1 MKKKS
6 FALLKIIRLFFKKDG
21 TAQAIAMHRLIE
33 TLAKENKRVISD
45 SYANHFVFGGFLF
58 KLIGYKLNTFIL
70 KSIIPGLHEHLIAR
84 TKYLDDIVKKNVT
97 SGFKQYVIL
106 AAGYDSRAN
115 RLQLPSD
122 LNIFELDQSE
132 VQKRKLAIL
141 DKIITRSK
149 KITYIDIDFS
159 EDSITNKLSNA
170 GFDTKKNTIFTLEGL
185 SQYITKDSFSS
196 TLKEISQLTKKTKTT
211 IFFSYTDIVINKS
224 PQHLFGKGYP
234 NPKKIIDRIKKIVNA
249 LGEPWISFYSK
260 NEIEKLLIK
269 NGFKL
274 KEIKKLE
281 NLNDKYFASINKP
294 INEKKI
300 FNLENFVL
308 AQNF

>member
-1 MKKKS
+1 M
-6 FALLKIIRLFFKKDG
+6 LLKIIKLFFKKDG
-21 TAQAIAMHRLIE
+21 TAQVIALHRLIE
-33 TLAKENKRVISD
+33 TLDKENKRVISD
-45 SYANHFVFGGFLF
+45 SYANNFVFGGSLF

-70 KSIIPGLHEHLIAR
+70 KSIVPGLHEHLIAR
-84 TKYLDDIVKKNVT
+84 TKYLDDIVKKNVKN
-97 SGFKQYVIL
+97 GFKQYVIL

-115 RLQLPSD
+115 RLKLPSD

-141 DKIITRSK
+141 DKIIPRSK

-159 EDSITNKLSNA
+159 EESITNKLSNN
-170 GFDTKKNTIFTLEGL
+170 GFDNRKNTIFTLEGL

-211 IFFSYTDIVINKS
+211 IFFSYTDIVIKQS

-249 LGEPWISFYSK
+249 FGEPWVSFYSK

-274 KEIKKLE
+274 KDIKKLE

-294 INEKKI
+294 IKEKKI

>member
-1 MKKKS
+1 M
-6 FALLKIIRLFFKKDG
+6 LLKIIGLFFKKDG

-45 SYANHFVFGGFLF
+45 SYANEFVFGGSLF
-58 KLIGYKLNTFIL
+58 KLLGYKLNTFIL

-84 TKYLDDIVKKNVT
+84 TKYLDDIVKRSVAD
-97 SGFKQYVIL
+97 GFKQYVIL

-115 RLQLPSD
+115 RLKLPLD
-122 LNIFELDQSE
+122 LNTFELDQSE
-132 VQKRKLAIL
+132 VQTRKLAIL
-141 DKIITRSK
+141 EKITPRSK
-149 KITYIDIDFS
+149 KITYIGIDFS
-159 EDSITNKLSNA
+159 KDSITNKLSNA
-170 GFDTKKNTIFTLEGL
+170 GFDSKKNTIFTLEGL

-211 IFFSYTDIVINKS
+211 IFFSYTDIVINQS

-234 NPKKIIDRIKKIVNA
+234 NPKKIINRIKKIVNA

-269 NGFKL
+269 NGFKV
-274 KEIKKLE
+274 KEIKKLA
-281 NLNDKYFASINKP
+281 NLNDKYFASIKKP

>member
-1 MKKKS
+1 M
-6 FALLKIIRLFFKKDG
+6 LLKIIRLFFKKDG

-33 TLAKENKRVISD
+33 TLAKKNKRVISD
-45 SYANHFVFGGFLF
+45 SYAHNFVFGGSLF

-70 KSIIPGLHEHLIAR
+70 KIIVPGLHEHLIAR
-84 TKYLDDIVKKNVT
+84 TKYLDEIVENNVKN
-97 SGFKQYVIL
+97 GFKQYVIL
-106 AAGYDSRAN
+106 AAGYDSRAY
-115 RLQLPSD
+115 RLKLPSD
-122 LNIFELDQSE
+122 LKIFELDQSE

-141 DKIITRSK
+141 DKIIPRSK
-149 KITYIDIDFS
+149 KITYIDIDFN
-159 EDSITNKLSNA
+159 ENSITHKLSKN
-170 GFDTKKNTIFTLEGL
+170 GFDSKKSTIFTLEGL

-211 IFFSYTDIVINKS
+211 IFFSYTDIVINQS
-224 PQHLFGKGYP
+224 PQHLFGKDYP
-234 NPKKIIDRIKKIVNA
+234 NPKKIINRIKKIVNY

-260 NEIEKLLIK
+260 NEIEKLLLK

-274 KEIKKLE
+274 KEIKNIE

-294 INEKKI
+294 IKEKKI